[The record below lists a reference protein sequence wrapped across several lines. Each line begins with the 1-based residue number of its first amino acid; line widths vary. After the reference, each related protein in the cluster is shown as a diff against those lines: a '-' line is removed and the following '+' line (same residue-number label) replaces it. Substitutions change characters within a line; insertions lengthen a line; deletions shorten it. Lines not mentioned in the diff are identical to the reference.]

1 MGECLPLP
9 SLWPITPAGTAM
21 ATNRSSSGHSSSG
34 HSGDPWAWTAA
45 QQRRH
50 VLRCWRLECDLD
62 PMILRA
68 RQLRHQGSL
77 PQAACVEQELL
88 PLF

>member
-1 MGECLPLP
+1 
-9 SLWPITPAGTAM
+9 M
-21 ATNRSSSGHSSSG
+21 AHPE
-34 HSGDPWAWTAA
+34 HPGDPCSLTSA

-50 VLRCWRLECDLD
+50 LQRCWQADCDLD

-77 PQAACVEQELL
+77 PQATCVEQELL
-88 PLF
+88 PLL